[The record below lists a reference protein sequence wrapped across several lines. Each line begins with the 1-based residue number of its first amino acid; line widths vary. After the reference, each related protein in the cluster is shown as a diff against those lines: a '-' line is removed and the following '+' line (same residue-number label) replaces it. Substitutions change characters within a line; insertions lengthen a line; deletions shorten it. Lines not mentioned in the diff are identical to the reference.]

1 MSASRQRKKRRA
13 NQVRA
18 FTPQEALKALA
29 DHHLRGWLHQSLV
42 STEVDAT
49 VANLLECA
57 SFGNQSCSDN
67 PEESRSGTK
76 LAIEELGWAI
86 GDCGAGSQSR
96 RLEGAVQQATCNAG
110 EGEMAAS
117 RPSAAAPRENQ
128 NEEEET
134 MPSLGASSSTLEPG
148 STDECLW
155 GALQQVGRL
164 AGHDILLPVEV
175 AARVIAAPGIVS
187 LPAAVPKQQLR
198 PGEEATDKQAMQVA
212 GADLKETGRGAH
224 ADDVIKEQKSQQ
236 TPNRIPHRSSQAA
249 GGCVAAEMINA
260 QSSHVSLSLEE
271 AFFLAHALRA
281 LTVSVA
287 STEAPSPL
295 ALTCEEL
302 WARCLEMKPD
312 FVLGYIPFC
321 HFRSKGWV
329 VRPGAQYGVD
339 YVLYSQ
345 HPAEVHSSY
354 CLLSLMGRKEP
365 SFLCWND
372 IEAANRTT
380 SQVGKQLLLL
390 YVDQQTAV
398 DWTTPA
404 CLSSFTVEERLVK
417 RWTPGLKDR
426 TRE

>member
-1 MSASRQRKKRRA
+1 MSASRQRKKRRT

-29 DHHLRGWLHQSLV
+29 DHHLRGWLQQSHV
-42 STEVDAT
+42 SIEVDAT

-57 SFGNQSCSDN
+57 SLGTQSCSDH
-67 PEESRSGTK
+67 PQISRSDTK
-76 LAIEELGWAI
+76 LPSKELGRAI
-86 GDCGAGSQSR
+86 GNCGAGNQPTG
-96 RLEGAVQQATCNAG
+96 LEGAAVQQATCNAG
-110 EGEMAAS
+110 EREKAAS
-117 RPSAAAPRENQ
+117 RPPAAAPRENQ
-128 NEEEET
+128 EDEET
-134 MPSLGASSSTLEPG
+134 MPSLGAPLTSPEPG
-148 STDECLW
+148 NADECLW
-155 GALQQVGRL
+155 GVLQQVGRL

-175 AARVIAAPGIVS
+175 AARVVADPGIAS
-187 LPAAVPKQQLR
+187 LPAAVPKQQLKV
-198 PGEEATDKQAMQVA
+198 GEEATDKQAMQVA
-212 GADLKETGRGAH
+212 AAHLKEAGSGAH
-224 ADDVIKEQKSQQ
+224 ADDVTKEQ
-236 TPNRIPHRSSQAA
+236 TPNRKAHRSPHAA
-249 GGCVAAEMINA
+249 GGKVAAEETCA

-287 STEAPSPL
+287 SAEAQSPL

-302 WARCLEMKPD
+302 WARCLEMKHD
-312 FVLGYIPFC
+312 FALSYIPFC

-354 CLLSLMGRKEP
+354 CLLSLMGRKDP

-380 SQVGKQLLLL
+380 TQVGKQLLLL

-398 DWTTPA
+398 DWTSPA

-426 TRE
+426 TRD